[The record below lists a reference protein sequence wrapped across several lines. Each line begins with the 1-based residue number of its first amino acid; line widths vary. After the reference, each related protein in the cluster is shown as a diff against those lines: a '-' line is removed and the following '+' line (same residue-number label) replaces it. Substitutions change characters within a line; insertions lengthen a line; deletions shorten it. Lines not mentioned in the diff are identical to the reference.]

1 MSGVQGRIE
10 EAFRTLTARSEF
22 VLRENQRQ
30 LALILGDLMQDSK
43 SGAVEAPTG
52 LGKSLA
58 ALIPAIA
65 HAEATGKRTVIAT
78 YTNVLADQ
86 YWRKDLP
93 LALSLFGLDPKGAP
107 EDGDQ
112 TVRPAFLIGRQRY
125 ACLIAMDEHAPDQV
139 DDFKA
144 ATELGTENEFRRLIR
159 KPMREMI
166 SLWQAVSAPPVCAA
180 KACPLYDD
188 CYYYEA
194 RRRAEKANVIITN
207 HNVVLQDAIM
217 ASVSDE
223 GAGFLG
229 KLDYIIIDEAHDLY
243 ASALNALEFEISPSK
258 LSALQALSQRI
269 ERELLS
275 ASISAN
281 AEGLWRR
288 TTEEFR
294 RDIEN
299 AKKHLIAYG
308 MQHTQNGILAVAPE
322 EVKDHPGVKQL
333 TTPNKGVED
342 VTDAVGDACRLFT
355 LKTRNLLE
363 SWESSRVTQ
372 EAARNYLFYIDEVAV
387 TADRLLTPAGVSVSF
402 SGKSG
407 SDSILR
413 MDTVGLDAP
422 LKELLWDRIP
432 TMCLSATLALDGNF
446 EFFQRTVG
454 CQPDHQ
460 EILPSPFD
468 YAKDAALYLPPAG
481 ALPDPTLA
489 RRNGTEEEY
498 YAALARELTK
508 IIETMQGRT
517 LALFHSRRE
526 MEAVYQRLR
535 VSDQWPVYIQPKSGA
550 GAIGDAFKKRSESSL
565 FALRS
570 FWTGFDAPGETLSCV
585 AVVRVPFEVP
595 FEPPAVV
602 RMAYLASLGFDPFQA
617 HTLPMAKMM
626 VRQGAGRLIRKDGD
640 KGIIALLDPRLRT
653 KRYGEEILDNLPSD
667 MRQFDDIVEAV
678 AWTGLVSE

>member
-144 ATELGTENEFRRLIR
+144 ATELGTENEFRRLVR

-194 RRRAEKANVIITN
+194 RRQAEKANVIITN
-207 HNVVLQDAIM
+207 HNVVLRDAIM

-308 MQHTQNGILAVAPE
+308 LQHTQNGILAVAPE

-363 SWESSRVTQ
+363 SWESSRVTH
-372 EAARNYLFYIDEVAV
+372 EAARNYLFYIDEVAL

-407 SDSILR
+407 PDSILR
-413 MDTVGLDAP
+413 MDTVGLEAP

-468 YAKDAALYLPPAG
+468 YAKDSALYLPPAG

-550 GAIGDAFKKRSESSL
+550 GAIGDAFKKRAESSL

-602 RMAYLASLGFDPFQA
+602 RMAYLASQGFDPFQA